1 MSSGSERILLITN
14 ESRNLSE
21 VRRVVAEVLDPTT
34 FDRKATNEIILAVDE
49 GLANVVEH
57 AYQGGVGEIKLILGL
72 DDEIFRI
79 HIRDNGVRFEPGELR
94 DAVDIHDHIK
104 RGLKG
109 GLGLF
114 LMKRIMDDVYYTHDG
129 PDYVNELVMVKKI
142 PPASE
147 GEGES

>member
-1 MSSGSERILLITN
+1 MSSGDERVVVITN

-21 VRRVVAEVLDPTT
+21 VRRVVAEMLEPST
-34 FDRKATNEIILAVDE
+34 FDRKQTNEIILAVDE

-57 AYQGGVGEIKLILGL
+57 AYQGGVGEIKLLFGL
-72 DDEIFRI
+72 DPETFRV

-94 DAVDIHDHIK
+94 SQVDIHDHIK

-129 PDYVNELVMVKKI
+129 PDYVNELVMVKKL
-142 PPASE
+142 PPAAPDE
-147 GEGES
+147 TTP